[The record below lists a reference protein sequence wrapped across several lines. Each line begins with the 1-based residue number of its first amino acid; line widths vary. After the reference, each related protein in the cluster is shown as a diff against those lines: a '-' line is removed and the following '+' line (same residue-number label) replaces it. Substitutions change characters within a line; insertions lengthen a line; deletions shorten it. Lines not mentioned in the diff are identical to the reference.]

1 MKRLSLALLV
11 LLAASPAL
19 AQSEANWLERPVRM
33 VVPFPAGS
41 STDIISR
48 IAAQKFS
55 ARFGQQFIVE
65 NRPGASGNL
74 GVDVIAKATPDG
86 YTIGL
91 ITASTHGVTPAL
103 GTKLPYDSINDFKPV
118 SMIGGAPYVLVM
130 YPGIPA
136 KTIPELIAEAKGKPG
151 KLTYGSAGLASLA
164 HLAAALF
171 TSQSGIE
178 MTHIPYKSSAQSS
191 IDIITGRLDM
201 QFATVGPTI
210 ESIRDGK
217 LRAIATTGAKRVSSL
232 PDVPTMM
239 EQGVKDYDVSLW
251 MAYVAPAGTPDS
263 IVGKLNAAMTEILK
277 EPDVLDSL
285 HKQGFDPEPGPAAG
299 VTTRIKNE
307 IERWRA
313 LIAKAGIKPE

>member
-1 MKRLSLALLV
+1 
-11 LLAASPAL
+11 
-19 AQSEANWLERPVRM
+19 
-33 VVPFPAGS
+33 
-41 STDIISR
+41 
-48 IAAQKFS
+48 
-55 ARFGQQFIVE
+55 
-65 NRPGASGNL
+65 
-74 GVDVIAKATPDG
+74 
-86 YTIGL
+86 
-91 ITASTHGVTPAL
+91 
-103 GTKLPYDSINDFKPV
+103 
-118 SMIGGAPYVLVM
+118 MIGGAPYVLVM

-171 TSQSGIE
+171 SMQSGIE

-307 IERWRA
+307 IERWRT